1 MLLCLLAQFA
11 LSKCVCPSLLYLCVC
26 RWSSNYFLNGGL
38 SGSSVLVFTLV
49 PLALSFSALSSR
61 QSWMTSWT
69 TCRML
74 SRSSSASRD
83 PSRCPVPW
91 TNRTSSM
98 TSCRCPRRI
107 LPWQHSSTTG
117 VSVLAWAQRVSPP
130 LAGAK
135 KHYIKHST
143 CVRSFNCWNCY
154 LLTFP
159 LLLKPTCSCLQTL
172 EVSDQASQA
181 GVCLWGVCLWTWMC
195 HPSSHHYSTP

>member
-1 MLLCLLAQFA
+1 MCAPITSIFVCLQVKQRLFFKWRPKWFICSCFHTCPPLSLFLCL
-11 LSKCVCPSLLYLCVC
+11 
-26 RWSSNYFLNGGL
+26 SS
-38 SGSSVLVFTLV
+38 
-49 PLALSFSALSSR
+49 SFSALSSR

-98 TSCRCPRRI
+98 TSCRCLRRI

-117 VSVLAWAQRVSPP
+117 ASGLAWAQRVSPT
-130 LAGAK
+130 LTGAE

-143 CVRSFNCWNCY
+143 CVRSFNWWNCY
-154 LLTFP
+154 LLIFP
-159 LLLKPTCSCLQTL
+159 LLHTWLKPTRSCLQTS

-195 HPSSHHYSTP
+195 HPSSHRYSTP